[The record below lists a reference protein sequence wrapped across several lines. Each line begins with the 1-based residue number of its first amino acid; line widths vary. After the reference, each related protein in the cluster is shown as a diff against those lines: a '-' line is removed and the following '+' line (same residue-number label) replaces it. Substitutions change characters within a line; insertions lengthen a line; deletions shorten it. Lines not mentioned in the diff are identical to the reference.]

1 MVPMSMIYAV
11 LIREVLFRAV
21 LLRVA
26 LATAFVG
33 ALVMASTVSAN
44 QLKGHDSPYLAMH
57 SEDPVAWQDWT
68 ADVLAQ
74 AKKQKK
80 LLFVSIGY
88 FSCHWC
94 HVMQRES
101 YRDPQVANILN
112 AHFISVKV
120 DRELN
125 PALDAYLID
134 FVQRTRGSA
143 GWPLNVFLTPD
154 GHPLVGLTYLPKD
167 RFVALLNDLQQQWQ
181 QAPDYL
187 TQAAAKAAAAMKGE
201 PAMPD
206 PALKAGD
213 GKRYETIMVQQAMQ
227 LGDDMDGGF
236 GEQTKFPMVPQLD
249 SLLSAY
255 QRNPVLQLKTFL
267 TLTLDRM
274 ATQGMRD
281 HLGGGFYRYTADQGW
296 QTPHFEKMLYDNAL
310 LSMLYLRAAKVFN
323 RPDYEAVARDTLDF
337 MVREMRSPQGAMIAS
352 FSAVDDAGVEGG
364 YYLWETETLLGILS
378 RDEYRLMKM
387 LWGLEGATSFEAGYL
402 ARVQM
407 SLAEAAAK
415 LQIDETVAQKR
426 YQSAREKL
434 LKVRARRKLPAD
446 NKLLAAWNGLALT
459 ALVEGS
465 QLPDGKNYL
474 EAAQGVRDYLV
485 KMLWDGSRLLRARG
499 KAGEL
504 GQAGLED
511 YAFAAQGLLAWSDLT
526 NSVDD
531 FQLASRWVNDAW
543 QRFHG
548 DTGWLLSDQS
558 LLPSGFGV
566 WILDEGPL
574 PSPSTTLLRLSL
586 QVAERNGDK
595 MLAARAKKALA
606 AGHVQLQQTAFDHP
620 SQVRLLVDT
629 QP

>member
-1 MVPMSMIYAV
+1 MSMIYTLFLRKVFLQNVSLRNV
-11 LIREVLFRAV
+11 LSRA
-21 LLRVA
+21 
-26 LATAFVG
+26 AFFSL
-33 ALVMASTVSAN
+33 LVMASPVSAN
-44 QLKGHDSPYLAMH
+44 QLAGHDSPYLAMH
-57 SEDPVAWQDWT
+57 GEDPVEWQGWS
-68 ADVLAQ
+68 AEVLEQ
-74 AKKQKK
+74 ARQQHK

-88 FSCHWC
+88 FACHWC

-101 YRDPQVANILN
+101 YRDPQVARILN
-112 AHFISVKV
+112 EHFISVKV

-134 FVQRTRGSA
+134 FVQRTRGTA
-143 GWPLNVFLTPD
+143 GWPLNVFLTPA

-187 TQAAAKAAAAMKGE
+187 TQAAAKAAVAMQGE
-201 PAMPD
+201 PAKPE
-206 PALKAGD
+206 PSLKAGD
-213 GKRYETIMVQQAMQ
+213 GQRYETIMVQQAMQ

-255 QRNPVLQLKTFL
+255 QRNALPQLKTFL
-267 TLTLDRM
+267 MLTLDRM

-281 HLGGGFYRYTADQGW
+281 HLGGGFFRYTTDPGW

-310 LSMLYLRAAKVFN
+310 LSMLYLRAAKIFN
-323 RPDYEAVARDTLDF
+323 RPDYEAVARNTLDF
-337 MVREMRSPQGAMIAS
+337 MVREMRSPQGALIAS

-364 YYLWETETLLGILS
+364 YYLWQTETLLGILS
-378 RDEYRLMKM
+378 RDEYRLMNL
-387 LWGLEGATSFEAGYL
+387 LWGLEGPSSFEAGHL

-415 LQIDETVAQKR
+415 LQIDEALAQKR

-434 LKVRARRKLPAD
+434 LQVRARRKLPVD
-446 NKLLAAWNGLALT
+446 KKRLAAWNGLALT
-459 ALVEGS
+459 ALVAGAT
-465 QLPDGKNYL
+465 LPDGKKYH

-485 KMLWDGSRLLRARG
+485 NVLWDGSRLLRAKG

-511 YAFAAQGLLAWSDLT
+511 YAFAAQGLLAWSSLT
-526 NSVDD
+526 SSVDD
-531 FQLASRWVNDAW
+531 FQLASHWVKAAW
-543 QRFHG
+543 QRFYG

-558 LLPSGFGV
+558 LLPSGVGM
-566 WILDEGPL
+566 WMLDEGPL
-574 PSPSTTLLRLSL
+574 PSPSSTLLRVSL

-595 MLAARAKKALA
+595 MLRARAKKALA
-606 AGHVQLQQTAFDHP
+606 AGHVELQQTAFDHP
-620 SQVRLLVDT
+620 TQVSLLADYH
-629 QP
+629 P

>member
-1 MVPMSMIYAV
+1 MSMINT
-11 LIREVLFRAV
+11 LILRNV
-21 LLRVA
+21 LLRTA
-26 LATAFVG
+26 LVG
-33 ALVMASTVSAN
+33 AFLSALVIASPVSAN
-44 QLKGHDSPYLAMH
+44 QLAGHDSPYLAMH
-57 SEDPVAWQDWT
+57 GEDPVAWQDWS

-74 AKKQKK
+74 AKKQHE

-167 RFVALLNDLQQQWQ
+167 RFLALLNDLQQQWQ

-213 GKRYETIMVQQAMQ
+213 GKRYEMIMVQQAMQ

-255 QRNPVLQLKTFL
+255 QRHPIPQLKTFL
-267 TLTLDRM
+267 RLTLDRM

-281 HLGGGFYRYTADQGW
+281 HLGGGFYRYTTDQSW

-323 RPDYEAVARDTLDF
+323 HPDYEAVARDTLDF
-337 MVREMRSPQGAMIAS
+337 MLREMRSPQGALIAS

-364 YYLWETETLLGILS
+364 YYLWEMETLLGILS
-378 RDEYRLMKM
+378 RDEYALMEL

-402 ARVQM
+402 PRVQM

-415 LQIDETVAQKR
+415 LQIDETLAHKR
-426 YQSAREKL
+426 YHSAREKL
-434 LKVRARRKLPAD
+434 LQVRARRKLPVD
-446 NKLLAAWNGLALT
+446 DKLLAAWNGLALM

-465 QLPDGKNYL
+465 TLAGGEKYRQ
-474 EAAQGVRDYLV
+474 AAQGVRDYLV
-485 KMLWDGSRLLRARG
+485 NVLWDGSRLLRARG

-511 YAFAAQGLLAWSDLT
+511 YAFAAQGLLVWSALT
-526 NSVDD
+526 NSDND
-531 FQLASRWVNDAW
+531 FQLAARWVNAAW

-566 WILDEGPL
+566 WVLDEGPL
-574 PSPSTTLLRLSL
+574 PSPASTLLRVSL

-595 MLAARAKKALA
+595 MLTARAKKALT

-620 SQVRLLVDT
+620 SQVKLLADF